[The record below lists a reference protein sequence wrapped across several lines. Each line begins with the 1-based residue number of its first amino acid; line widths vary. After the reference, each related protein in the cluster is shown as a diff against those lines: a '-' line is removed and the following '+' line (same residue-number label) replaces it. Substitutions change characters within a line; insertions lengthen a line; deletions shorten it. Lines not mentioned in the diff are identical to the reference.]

1 MAGKV
6 TGSMNGVGDQTE
18 VGGINEDPSAP
29 PPPPDEQATQEAET
43 EARVKTPEELQARIN
58 ALEAQAAESAKKSSR
73 DRNAQQTA
81 HKKQQERDD
90 ALFGLGHRM
99 ESMEKVNNIL
109 IKHLVDGTSVE
120 QLPADVGAIQLEAQ
134 QAKASTQFNS
144 LARKYGEDIQQQVL
158 GEDGKPILDLQE
170 APELEDVRSA
180 WVDSVQAA
188 DITGVTA
195 AYTEAISIIRQAERD
210 QSKRDREN
218 AVALERAAA
227 REKMEDAGLNDLGTG
242 PNASAPDADDLWG
255 SSRIE
260 KAVADA
266 DRRGKQV
273 VSDVR
278 PRGSA

>member
-1 MAGKV
+1 
-6 TGSMNGVGDQTE
+6 MNGVGDQTE